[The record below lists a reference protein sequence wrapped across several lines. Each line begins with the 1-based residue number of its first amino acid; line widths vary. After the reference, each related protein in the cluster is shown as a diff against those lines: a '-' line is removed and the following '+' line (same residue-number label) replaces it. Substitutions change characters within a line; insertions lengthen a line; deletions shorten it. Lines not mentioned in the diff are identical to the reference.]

1 MRATWGIQLQFY
13 FPSMEIWNLHTKN
26 LIPIVFPFFDAPFK
40 HFKFG
45 PTLYFISVWKL
56 KNVTTAGRKSKIR
69 NIDNKKK
76 FKVTDGKVLRGKKL
90 SSKSVIGQL

>member
-1 MRATWGIQLQFY
+1 MLQLNT
-13 FPSMEIWNLHTKN
+13 SKN
-26 LIPIVFPFFDAPFK
+26 LAQ
-40 HFKFG
+40 

-56 KNVTTAGRKSKIR
+56 KNVTTAGRESKIR

-76 FKVTDGKVLRGKKL
+76 FKVTDGKVWRGKKL